1 MLLQSKEFRMEE
13 CQFIGNLI
21 SMQGISRS
29 SSFVIAYLIYK
40 FKVTLNEALIFL
52 KKRHS
57 DTNPNA
63 GFIKQLAIYSQ
74 MINSSKNEKFS
85 LTPRMDPPKNIDI
98 TN

>member
-1 MLLQSKEFRMEE
+1 
-13 CQFIGNLI
+13 
-21 SMQGISRS
+21 MQGISRS

-63 GFIKQLAIYSQ
+63 GFIK
-74 MINSSKNEKFS
+74 
-85 LTPRMDPPKNIDI
+85 
-98 TN
+98 